1 MRRHLLLAL
10 SLIAS
15 LVLTAG
21 CGGGNKYRVM
31 QNKMQHQ
38 PIPVRAIVTDFTDER
53 GFKVEASSGLIM
65 VPLVPF
71 SPYRYER
78 YDELFKGSVDPFRN
92 SLAKNFSERL
102 AEVGVFDS
110 VTYAPEGAKPER
122 GQYDVEVRTRMI
134 KLDGK
139 GAKTRYGLSF
149 LGDILWYLGV
159 PYYSRRWDMDM
170 EMQLVNGYTGEP
182 IGEPIRSSAKTG
194 RRLYTIYG
202 NLSTFKDLYSKSE
215 VLWDGFIDSAWKKLE
230 APDSRLWADIPA
242 EGAKILAAEARE
254 NQQIRQGSPPVFSMQ
269 SPTDNASVRGEKT
282 TIRWSAT
289 APGRLKQAV
298 MTVNNQPVELGLK
311 AIELADPDSAPLA
324 VPATEMT
331 INLNLGPNKIETLLI
346 DHRGNKTTGSF
357 TINRIPGE
365 LFPTTRRALLIGG
378 DADWAITSVE
388 RLSGVLANPMLGQFP
403 ASSVTTISNA
413 SLTQDALLSGVAK
426 FGATL
431 KSGELALIYI
441 AGKGDGSALTL
452 AGGLSVDDLV
462 RSVRSSLPTDEVIFM
477 LDIDWSGDGGSDSIS
492 DRVDGIPARWAFVTS
507 SDKAAATTTKGGMS
521 AFADAIIGTMEGRT
535 NKEVRVSLERLLDET
550 VTATQSASGKMPG
563 VSGRYNSSITMVQ
576 RD

>member
-1 MRRHLLLAL
+1 MRRHLLLAI

-15 LVLTAG
+15 VLFTAG
-21 CGGGNKYRVM
+21 CGGGNKFRVM
-31 QNKMQHQ
+31 QNKSQHQ
-38 PIPVRAIVTDFTDER
+38 SIPVRAIVTDFVDER

-65 VPLVPF
+65 VPLVPY

-78 YDELFKGSVDPFRN
+78 YDELFKGSVDPFRS
-92 SLAKNFSERL
+92 SLAKEFSDRL
-102 AEVGVFDS
+102 AQVGLFES
-110 VTYAPEGAKPER
+110 VQYAPDGAKPER
-122 GQYDVEVRTRMI
+122 GEYDVEIRTRMI

-139 GAKTRYGLSF
+139 GAKTRFGLSF
-149 LGDILWYLGV
+149 IGDIFWYLGI

-182 IGEPIRSSAKTG
+182 IGEPIRSSAKSS

-215 VLWDGFIDSAWKKLE
+215 VLWDGFIDSTWNHAE
-230 APDSRLWADIPA
+230 PPDSRLWAAIPE
-242 EGAKILAAEARE
+242 EGARILAAEARE
-254 NQQIRQGSPPVFSMQ
+254 NQQIRQGSPPVFSLQ
-269 SPTDNASVRGEKT
+269 SPTDNASVRGDRT

-289 APGRLKQAV
+289 SPGRLKQAV

-311 AIELADPDSAPLA
+311 AIELADPDTAPLA
-324 VPATEMT
+324 VPATELSV
-331 INLNLGPNKIETLLI
+331 NLNLGPNKIETLLI

-365 LFPTTRRALLIGG
+365 LFPATRRALLIGG
-378 DADWAITSVE
+378 DADWARTSVD
-388 RLSGVLANPMLGQFP
+388 RLASTLANPMLGQFP
-403 ASSVTTISNA
+403 SNSVTAVSNA
-413 SLTQDALLSGVAK
+413 SLTQDALLGSVAK

-441 AGKGDGSALTL
+441 AGTGDGSTLKL
-452 AGGLSVDDLV
+452 AGGLSLDDLV

-477 LDIDWSGDGGSDSIS
+477 LDVDWSGDGGSDSIS
-492 DRVDGIPARWAFVTS
+492 DRVDGIPSRWAFVTS

-521 AFADAIIGTMEGRT
+521 AFADAIIATMEGRT

-550 VTATQSASGKMPG
+550 VSATQSSGGEAPG
-563 VSGRYNSSITMVQ
+563 VTGRFNTSITMVQ